1 MKNNDEFKDIISVLK
16 IITPHSKKF
25 DNFLLSEYSSN
36 KFKFREL
43 IKQLNNIISNQ
54 KSSKNRNLITNINDA
69 ILKKLEEFLL
79 STENKNLTTNDIIN
93 KIIEITAEIE
103 NKKEREITEK
113 KNKEKEDEKQK
124 EENRR
129 KLEEEEKKIDEKN
142 EKEKEEE
149 KKLQTEK
156 EEKEKQ
162 EREKKAKEQIEK
174 EEKEKKEKEE
184 KDKKERL
191 DKEEKEKKEKEEKD
205 KENKLDKD
213 KKEENNKIQKEN
225 KIKNILEQH
234 NIKINTKD
242 EKFADKILNNKEK
255 IKTAKETFT
264 KFNIQNEQQANEK
277 IDLLNQKINSLKMA
291 LSGVKNSAVTNIIM
305 TEINNLSSQI
315 NELKNAVSTIIDNEI
330 SR

>member
-54 KSSKNRNLITNINDA
+54 KSSKNRNLITNINEA

-79 STENKNLTTNDIIN
+79 STESKNLTTNDIVN

-103 NKKEREITEK
+103 N
-113 KNKEKEDEKQK
+113 
-124 EENRR
+124 
-129 KLEEEEKKIDEKN
+129 
-142 EKEKEEE
+142 
-149 KKLQTEK
+149 
-156 EEKEKQ
+156 
-162 EREKKAKEQIEK
+162 
-174 EEKEKKEKEE
+174 
-184 KDKKERL
+184 
-191 DKEEKEKKEKEEKD
+191 
-205 KENKLDKD
+205 
-213 KKEENNKIQKEN
+213 
-225 KIKNILEQH
+225 
-234 NIKINTKD
+234 TKD
-242 EKFADKILNNKEK
+242 EKFLDKIVNNKEK
-255 IKTAKETFT
+255 IKITKETFV
-264 KFNIQNEQQANEK
+264 KFNIQNEQQAKDK
-277 IDLLNQKINSLKMA
+277 IDMLNQKINSLKMA
-291 LSGVKNSAVTNIIM
+291 LSGVKNSTVANIIM